1 MTKRKIFLDL
11 DGVMAD
17 FEKGY
22 EIMYGHHPH
31 TKQDRDMWRTINS
44 NPNHWDSLPIMP
56 GAMRLWAVLAPFE
69 PTILTGCPSGGYK
82 VASEGKRGWCAREF
96 GPHVPVITCMSR
108 DKQKHMVNAGDILID
123 DMSKNCKRWV
133 EAGGVA
139 IQHKNAADTIAA
151 LQPYID
157 SAEV

>member
-1 MTKRKIFLDL
+1 MTRHIFLDL

-17 FEKGY
+17 FERGY

-31 TKQDRDMWRTINS
+31 SKQDRDMWRTINS
-44 NPNHWDSLPIMP
+44 NPDHWDSLPIMP
-56 GAMRLWAVLAPFE
+56 GAMRLWAVIAQFK

-82 VASEGKRGWCAREF
+82 MAVEGKRGWCAREF
-96 GPHVPVITCMSR
+96 GPEVAVITCMSR
-108 DKQKHMVNAGDILID
+108 DKQKHMIAPGDILID
-123 DMSKNCKRWV
+123 DMSKNCNRWT

-157 SAEV
+157 AGEL

>member
-1 MTKRKIFLDL
+1 MKRNIFLDL

-31 TKQDRDMWRTINS
+31 SVNDGGMWKRINA

-56 GAMRLWAVLAPFE
+56 GAMQLWAVLAPYN

-82 VASEGKRGWCAREF
+82 AASAGKRGWCAREF
-96 GPHVPVITCMSR
+96 GSHVPVITCFSR
-108 DKQKHMVNAGDILID
+108 DKQKHMIAPGDILID
-123 DMSKNCKRWV
+123 DMSKNCIRWT

-139 IQHKNAADTIAA
+139 IQHTDAPTTIAE
-151 LQPYID
+151 LKKFID
-157 SAEV
+157 AGEL